1 MEAQD
6 AELTRLRSALASI
19 AGASSGADES
29 ATVSGNE
36 ESVAGDVCGR
46 LQKLREELSEDQS
59 DAASSSILGSDTRS
73 MSAEDV
79 VKAMSKKHEE
89 QETELSSLRSA
100 LVDVNGYLDS
110 SDLDV
115 SNASESGRLLY
126 QEIDDLI
133 REPLSQKS
141 NDISSL
147 QESSLKLKEP
157 R

>member
-1 MEAQD
+1 M
-6 AELTRLRSALASI
+6 
-19 AGASSGADES
+19 
-29 ATVSGNE
+29 
-36 ESVAGDVCGR
+36 
-46 LQKLREELSEDQS
+46 
-59 DAASSSILGSDTRS
+59 
-73 MSAEDV
+73 
-79 VKAMSKKHEE
+79 
-89 QETELSSLRSA
+89 
-100 LVDVNGYLDS
+100 NGYLDS

-147 QESSLKLKEP
+147 QESYLKLKEP